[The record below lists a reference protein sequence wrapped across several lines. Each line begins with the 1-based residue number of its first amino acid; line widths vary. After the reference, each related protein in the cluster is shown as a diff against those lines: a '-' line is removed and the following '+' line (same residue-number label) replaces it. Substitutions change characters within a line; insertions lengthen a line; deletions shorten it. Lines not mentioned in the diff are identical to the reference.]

1 MRYNL
6 VVYIFES
13 RSRLQVVALAEFLEN
28 SITNSTQDCLC
39 TTNVLLIPWASTKL
53 QQCPRPV
60 AIQWRS
66 CWVWLAF
73 TFPPVITWSHVLRD
87 ISTYPL
93 PIYFVL
99 HSRAFP
105 PAKLTCL
112 TDRRYYLRWY
122 ISPTIFQ
129 PCYLISSLTTHVSL
143 RSTYILRLRLQTPQ
157 SYSHLLWQLRY
168 VRFTLFLLS
177 LQAYILP
184 VVSLCSTGINISVV
198 FSPTVTT
205 ESLFVLQIVNP
216 LDITLEYITLRSSF
230 GGITFPGL
238 VRINQWYIRL
248 HITASANLQKTF
260 CLFGLF
266 RLPTSQQVSRNLESF
281 A

>member
-39 TTNVLLIPWASTKL
+39 TTNVLLIPWASTM
-53 QQCPRPV
+53 
-60 AIQWRS
+60 S
-66 CWVWLAF
+66 
-73 TFPPVITWSHVLRD
+73 
-87 ISTYPL
+87 
-93 PIYFVL
+93 
-99 HSRAFP
+99 
-105 PAKLTCL
+105 
-112 TDRRYYLRWY
+112 
-122 ISPTIFQ
+122 
-129 PCYLISSLTTHVSL
+129 
-143 RSTYILRLRLQTPQ
+143 
-157 SYSHLLWQLRY
+157 
-168 VRFTLFLLS
+168 
-177 LQAYILP
+177 QACGDP
-184 VVSLCSTGINISVV
+184 MA
-198 FSPTVTT
+198 
-205 ESLFVLQIVNP
+205 IVNP

-266 RLPTSQQVSRNLESF
+266 WLPTSQQVSRNLESF